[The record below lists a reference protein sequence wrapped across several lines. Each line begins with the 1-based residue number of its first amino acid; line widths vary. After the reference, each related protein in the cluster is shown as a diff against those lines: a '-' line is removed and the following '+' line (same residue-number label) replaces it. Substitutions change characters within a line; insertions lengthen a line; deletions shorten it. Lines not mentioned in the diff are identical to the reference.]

1 MNIQR
6 ISNNVVVP
14 LRLDLIL
21 IEKFSSIFVDFRAR
35 FMDIGVKM
43 AGNGIWIYFVTVDEN
58 LLKSL

>member
-21 IEKFSSIFVDFRAR
+21 IEKFSSIFVDFRER